1 MEKIIW
7 EKKSTYECT
16 HLTQFFIWSCCL
28 LYHNKAT
35 DIFKF
40 MHQIYFIFFKVFF
53 TFFFPNIKNRKDL
66 LHLLKGLHVV
76 RYPRGFKHKVD
87 ASLPCF
93 KLMYLCAHSQ
103 IYNYFVK
110 CKVWTEY
117 TRWTNRNLQYSPT
130 FTRNNHIISSD

>member
-1 MEKIIW
+1 MNVLILHSFSFDPVVCFTTIKQLISLSLCI
-7 EKKSTYECT
+7 K
-16 HLTQFFIWSCCL
+16 FI
-28 LYHNKAT
+28 LY
-35 DIFKF
+35 
-40 MHQIYFIFFKVFF
+40 FFKVFF